1 MTLDSLNAFTVTVT
15 SQSVLWKYT
24 YLNLRILMD
33 DRLPLA
39 FKRCGFE
46 PGTVSFYIYIFVL
59 FFPSF
64 RAIMDILIQI
74 WHTILHKICVYV

>member
-24 YLNLRILMD
+24 YLNERILTD

-46 PGTVSFYIYIFVL
+46 SGTLSFYVYLSVFA
-59 FFPSF
+59 SF
-64 RAIMDILIQI
+64 RTIMDILI
-74 WHTILHKICVYV
+74 